1 MNIRAFLQWA
11 VTNVEFL
18 IAFYVVCGNGLRY
31 VLPISLQGRSM
42 DILTGMTDVA
52 LDECKLNMDNLSR
65 VYTPYAVVRRP
76 NCANEFTQI
85 HVVYTPA

>member
-1 MNIRAFLQWA
+1 MNIIRAFLQWA

-31 VLPISLQGRSM
+31 VLPLNISLQGRSM
-42 DILTGMTDVA
+42 DILTAMTDVA
-52 LDECKLNMDNLSR
+52 LDECQLNMDNLSR

-76 NCANEFTQI
+76 NCANELR
-85 HVVYTPA
+85 A